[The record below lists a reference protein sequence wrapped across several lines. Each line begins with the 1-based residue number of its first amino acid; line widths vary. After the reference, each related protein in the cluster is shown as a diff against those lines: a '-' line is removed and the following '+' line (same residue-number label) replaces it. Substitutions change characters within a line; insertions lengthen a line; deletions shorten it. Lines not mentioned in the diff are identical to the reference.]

1 MSGGG
6 KGEIEAK
13 LEAFVKRSFD
23 KFQLKIDEGESIS
36 RSQAKELIQ
45 ELMKKYG
52 HENAWDEDEFDRMF
66 DLFQEDGEEDEG
78 ANPQAQG
85 LDKNEFTKLVSRM
98 AQL

>member
-13 LEAFVKRSFD
+13 LEAFVKKSFD
-23 KFQLKIDEGESIS
+23 RFELNIEKDSIS
-36 RSQAKELIQ
+36 QENAQILIKELM
-45 ELMKKYG
+45 EKYG
-52 HENAWDEDEFDRMF
+52 HGNAWDEQEFNRMF
-66 DLFQEDGEEDEG
+66 DLFQEDGEEDEE
-78 ANPQAQG
+78 ADSQAGG